1 MALPASGQISM
12 DDIRVELGVPTQSP
26 FGLNQARLGTYANIN
41 QFSPSKPPSAGQVSL
56 ASWYNYCQNCGY
68 NSDSFYYSSA
78 SAALA
83 CAGTPD
89 TTLYWSGSLAL
100 ATILYTDS
108 TGTSEASQGYWSNST
123 NAYFQNCPDGCGD
136 GITSITACAV
146 TSSLFYVQNSSLDI
160 VVNDVK
166 VNGVSLTGVT
176 GTGFPL
182 STGDTVTGYSNQ
194 IGTYDVEI
202 LYYNGVSGQH
212 FDVYDSDL
220 TFTCVGTSGTGT
232 NTATIYSAV
241 VGAGTF
247 QIYALDGVC

>member
-1 MALPASGQISM
+1 MGLPSSGPLSFN
-12 DDIRVELGVPTQSP
+12 DIRVELGVPTQSP
-26 FGLNQARLGTYANIN
+26 FSMDTARAGGYVTLNI
-41 QFSPSKPPSAGQVSL
+41 FSPSLPPPTGEVSMDD
-56 ASWYNYCQNCGY
+56 WYNYCQTCDAYSFGTGSTSAIACGAAL
-68 NSDSFYYSSA
+68 NEFIISDTIPIGVGSVLTYLGGGSAQSDIYYSD
-78 SAALA
+78 
-83 CAGTPD
+83 GTNWYYAEAPLEV
-89 TTLYWSGSLAL
+89 TTVTSSG
-100 ATILYTDS
+100 T
-108 TGTSEASQGYWSNST
+108 
-123 NAYFQNCPDGCGD
+123 
-136 GITSITACAV
+136 CAV

>member
-1 MALPASGQISM
+1 MGLPASGQISM

-26 FGLNQARLGTYANIN
+26 FSLDAARAGTYVTLNTN
-41 QFSPSKPPSAGQVSL
+41 SPSLPPSTGQVSL
-56 ASWYNYCQNCGY
+56 ADWYEYCQNC
-68 NSDSFYYSSA
+68 DTYYLSYA
-78 SAALA
+78 STQAIA
-83 CAGTPD
+83 CENNDAIQVISNTIPIGV
-89 TTLYWSGSLAL
+89 GSLLTYADGSQSPCDYYFSDG
-100 ATILYTDS
+100 TNWYYVTCTDSETSEVTS
-108 TGTSEASQGYWSNST
+108 TGT
-123 NAYFQNCPDGCGD
+123 
-136 GITSITACAV
+136 CAV

-182 STGDTVTGYSNQ
+182 LTGDTVTGYSNQ

-202 LYYNGVSGQH
+202 LYYVGVAGQH

-220 TFTCVGTSGTGT
+220 TFTCVGTIGASTT

-247 QIYALDGVC
+247 QIYAYDGVC